1 MTIAA
6 ESASA
11 IALFPERCRFGHVDV
26 CFRLKAGAMSFDQRR
41 FPRKRINAVAFLYTV
56 EGGALGNCRVK
67 DISSGGARLAHSLS
81 DELPAEF
88 LISFSRNG
96 RVRRRCETRW
106 RKDGELGV
114 RFL

>member
-1 MTIAA
+1 
-6 ESASA
+6 
-11 IALFPERCRFGHVDV
+11 
-26 CFRLKAGAMSFDQRR
+26 MSSDKRK
-41 FPRKRINAVAFLYTV
+41 FPRKKINAMAFLYTT
-56 EGGALGNCRVK
+56 EGGALGQCRVK
-67 DISSGGARLAHSLS
+67 DISSGGARLAHSVS

-88 LISFSRNG
+88 LLSFSRNG